1 MTKNSLSKNDIGM
14 SLAMAF
20 SLVSVLL
27 IWNPDFISAILP
39 TDIMNYIIGG
49 LSGFIG
55 VIGFLSE
62 TGKSENNLLKSI
74 TTLFFASLSILI
86 GLFFPYIIILI
97 FGKNIIVYIINYLYI
112 FPFLFLFTICISYLF
127 KGIQNLLKELKTQK
141 LLGITKLV
149 GILGPCLTVLLQF
162 KK

>member
-1 MTKNSLSKNDIGM
+1 
-14 SLAMAF
+14 MAF

>member
-1 MTKNSLSKNDIGM
+1 
-14 SLAMAF
+14 MAF

-162 KK
+162 KEIIETFLNQSF